1 MLQLELFTDR
11 LPKRPYC
18 KDEKDAPNLIRLS
31 RHAIRRRYI
40 QINPPNLRFWMPFDI
55 DREGAALAW
64 EDADL
69 PPPNWAATNPANG
82 HAHVAWALSAPVLS
96 GDGSRDAPL
105 RYLCG
110 IEYAYREKM
119 QADHGFNGL
128 IVKNPAHTHWR
139 TLWGPAVTYE
149 LSELAE
155 YVDLPKFIP
164 KRKPEEIGLGRN
176 CSVFDWLRLWA
187 YKAIRQHWA
196 KETRNFI
203 VWQAKCYDR
212 ALERNGELL
221 HPLDYR
227 EVWHIAASVARF
239 CWKELTPEGFSQWQA
254 AQGRKGGKASGVA
267 RAAANEDK
275 RASARL
281 MAAQGI
287 PVKDIAEE
295 IGTSLA
301 SVYRWISDSHEAIS
315 GNSPN

>member
-1 MLQLELFTDR
+1 VTGRNRAAIRISYNPNCSLSSPFLKREKVLQLELFTDR

-128 IVKNPAHTHWR
+128 IVKNPAHAHWR

-149 LSELAE
+149 LSVLAE

-176 CSVFDWLRLWA
+176 CSVFDWLRLC
-187 YKAIRQHWA
+187 
-196 KETRNFI
+196 FI
-203 VWQAKCYDR
+203 MLSFR
-212 ALERNGELL
+212 
-221 HPLDYR
+221 R
-227 EVWHIAASVARF
+227 E
-239 CWKELTPEGFSQWQA
+239 
-254 AQGRKGGKASGVA
+254 
-267 RAAANEDK
+267 
-275 RASARL
+275 
-281 MAAQGI
+281 
-287 PVKDIAEE
+287 
-295 IGTSLA
+295 
-301 SVYRWISDSHEAIS
+301 SVYSEVAVW
-315 GNSPN
+315 GV